1 MRSIL
6 FVLAFICCLSFSY
19 NGHCQ
24 DYKRES
30 KTFVVTKAQTKTTKE
45 TKTDFVW
52 KDAKGN
58 EYPIYVGA
66 TGACYIKRVSA
77 KSGNE
82 YKQYLGAE
90 ISMQVCK
97 ELGIEYKGKK
107 QD

>member
-1 MRSIL
+1 MKVGFFIT
-6 FVLAFICCLSFSY
+6 LALIFSTF
-19 NGHCQ
+19 CAMAQ
-24 DYKRES
+24 DYKREGN
-30 KTFVVTKAQTKTTKE
+30 TFVSTKSATSGSKEVKTSFT
-45 TKTDFVW
+45 W
-52 KDAKGN
+52 KDSKGMT
-58 EYPIYVGA
+58 YPIYVGA

-107 QD
+107 QE